1 MCFEEHL
8 NPELLKAHLRDRG
21 LNYHLLLAE
30 TPPYPYNLAMPL
42 PVTIVQNG
50 NPVLRELAQSVPV
63 KDITSP
69 KIRKIIADMKM
80 ALTSQKDGVAIA
92 APQIG
97 LPLRIFVVSGMI
109 LKKVHEDKYPD
120 GDDMVYINPIIT
132 KLSKK
137 KTELEEGCLSV
148 RWLYGKIKRSA
159 QATIEAY
166 DEQGQKF
173 TRGASGLL
181 AQIFQHET
189 DHLDGVLFI
198 DKAYDVEE
206 ISPEDL
212 EKDQYGSDDD
222 K

>member
-1 MCFEEHL
+1 MHFFAKSSFL
-8 NPELLKAHLRDRG
+8 YYYFTMNKIPR
-21 LNYHLLLAE
+21 
-30 TPPYPYNLAMPL
+30 
-42 PVTIVQNG
+42 IVQQG
-50 NPVLRELAQSVPV
+50 DPVLRELAQTVPL
-63 KDITSP
+63 KDIPTP
-69 KIRKIIADMKM
+69 KIQNIIADMKA
-80 ALTSQKDGVAIA
+80 ALESQKDGVAIA

-97 LPLRIFVVSGMI
+97 IPLRIFVVSGII
-109 LKKVHEDKYPD
+109 LKKVEETRYPA
-120 GDDMVYINPIIT
+120 GDDLVFINPTIT

-166 DEQGQKF
+166 DEHGQKF

-181 AQIFQHET
+181 AQVFQHET

-206 ISPEDL
+206 ILPEDMK
-212 EKDQYGSDDD
+212 EESYEQQSS
-222 K
+222 

>member
-1 MCFEEHL
+1 MHFFAKSSFL
-8 NPELLKAHLRDRG
+8 YYYFTMNKIPR
-21 LNYHLLLAE
+21 
-30 TPPYPYNLAMPL
+30 
-42 PVTIVQNG
+42 IVQQG
-50 NPVLRELAQSVPV
+50 DPVLRELAQTVPL
-63 KDITSP
+63 KDIPTP
-69 KIRKIIADMKM
+69 KIQNIIADMKA
-80 ALTSQKDGVAIA
+80 ALESQKDGVAIA

-97 LPLRIFVVSGMI
+97 IPLRIFVVSGMI
-109 LKKVHEDKYPD
+109 LKKVEETRYPA
-120 GDDMVYINPIIT
+120 GDDLVFINPTIT

-166 DEQGQKF
+166 DEHGQKF

-181 AQIFQHET
+181 AQVFQHET

-206 ISPEDL
+206 ILPEDMK
-212 EKDQYGSDDD
+212 EESYEQQSS
-222 K
+222 